1 MFCYWIQHTFIYEP
15 YRHCLQDG
23 YIHDSYLQDGYIH
36 KQLPKTVNYKT
47 HYTGRF
53 LLVLHLLSPRI
64 PYVISILLLSP
75 RVPAC
80 SILNSI
86 YRKRLYSIQI
96 QYRPLIW
103 LKPFKKLTVGEF
115 RGNIYSPNST
125 WRRSNGM
132 RSCVYSGPSISN
144 LQTSFPKMIIHF
156 L

>member
-1 MFCYWIQHTFIYEP
+1 MYYKIFCPLTEYNIHLYMDFF
-15 YRHCLQDG
+15 RHCLQDG

-80 SILNSI
+80 SISNSI
-86 YRKRLYSIQI
+86 YRKRLYKMQI
-96 QYRPLIW
+96 QSGPLIW
-103 LKPFKKLTVGEF
+103 LKLFKNLPLVNLGETHIKF
-115 RGNIYSPNST
+115 KNI
-125 WRRSNGM
+125 
-132 RSCVYSGPSISN
+132 
-144 LQTSFPKMIIHF
+144 K
-156 L
+156 